1 MNISHKAP
9 VESSVS
15 PTNLSSPDELRHH
28 QSTPAKLH
36 NVTSKASKAA
46 ACNDQESNRRPQP
59 LSKPKNKEDN
69 LQVWQRGIDEHAAFR
84 VRRPKVGAKDRNPG
98 VDGDVNAD
106 PDADTD
112 AAVSRLLRSASAN
125 YKVVEEANYASLAP
139 LPHPINSVSSRSTS
153 ALTITPTPLGS
164 VQTRG
169 SYRVTVHKRQQLSAT
184 VFPNAYPPITPRRPG
199 VAHTSTPNLL
209 ATLTAPDDVTTD
221 ASTSTPALFDPR
233 KVPVTPRD
241 ASRLKC
247 LRQDPSV
254 ASLVQ
259 LYDDHGRIA
268 ENAFTTTP
276 APPRRRMRARRS
288 RRKSTFS
295 ELLGCDGADLQW
307 AESCIAK
314 QGEIRSNNSISNAST
329 SSFSSTDTPPL
340 DSPATS
346 TFNDADLDRV
356 VTTPAPGLA
365 RDPSAST
372 VTGQAKK
379 DGFSSLV
386 VELSVATSAA
396 SAESDDRPGPYLGP
410 YRRSGD
416 KNSGKEKELPKGN
429 ITERER
435 RNSSATVD
443 SQDRTMGSKI
453 LRKPSHRASQVFDF
467 IAERRDRRKSQE
479 LLQGSAILTSDMD
492 RGAALLDKRAGST
505 LNNRLTVQSTA
516 LSRARSPSSS
526 LGLSGSSVQ
535 HHPKSAPSHRLGFDL
550 DPVPASSSQVTLRA
564 VSPAPLVGSRH
575 RSNTCSQATGA
586 VMHHASR
593 NASTSNLPSTT
604 GGFATMQRPPVGSTA
619 ALSILQLEREREKE
633 KRRDAARVKL
643 LDQQMLAATSTPHPS
658 KVARFKKVSFAR
670 RRHDGR
676 DSERAAFG
684 EVTNGNAGQEGD
696 YLERTSFE
704 RFAASLDARTQQ
716 MQKHMQMKT
725 NGKENANKVV
735 TRRRGATI
743 DLGLTRAATM
753 TLVSTP
759 TNKHMH
765 DEVRAPQTPNRSQSL
780 RLLEPGQ
787 GSSSELSPQT
797 TQLMADLRAR
807 RARSQSRVERGR
819 HAMNVV

>member
-1 MNISHKAP
+1 MGFFLKRFFS
-9 VESSVS
+9 
-15 PTNLSSPDELRHH
+15 LRHK
-28 QSTPAKLH
+28 Q
-36 NVTSKASKAA
+36 SKAA
-46 ACNDQESNRRPQP
+46 TRNDQENNRRPQP
-59 LSKPKNKEDN
+59 LNKPGNEEDN

-84 VRRPKVGAKDRNPG
+84 SKRPKVGAKGRNPG
-98 VDGDVNAD
+98 VDGVVNAD

-125 YKVVEEANYASLAP
+125 YKVVEEANYATLPP
-139 LPHPINSVSSRSTS
+139 LPHPINSVSSQSTS
-153 ALTITPTPLGS
+153 ALTITPTLSGS

-199 VAHTSTPNLL
+199 VAYTSTPNLL
-209 ATLTAPDDVTTD
+209 ATLTAPDDVAND

-276 APPRRRMRARRS
+276 APPRRRVRARRS

-295 ELLGCDGADLQW
+295 ELLGCDGADLKW

-314 QGEIRSNNSISNAST
+314 QGEMGSDNSISNASI

-346 TFNDADLDRV
+346 TFNDAELDRV

-372 VTGQAKK
+372 VTGQVKN

-386 VELSVATSAA
+386 VELSVATSTT

-416 KNSGKEKELPKGN
+416 KNNGKEKELSTVD
-429 ITERER
+429 ITGRER
-435 RNSSATVD
+435 RKSKATVD

-453 LRKPSHRASQVFDF
+453 LRKPSHRASQIFNF
-467 IAERRDRRKSQE
+467 IGERRDRRKSQE
-479 LLQGSAILTSDMD
+479 LLQGSTILTSDMD
-492 RGAALLDKRAGST
+492 DDTVLSDNRAGPAI
-505 LNNRLTVQSTA
+505 NNGLTVRSTA
-516 LSRARSPSSS
+516 LSRARSPSPS
-526 LGLSGSSVQ
+526 LGLPDSSAQ
-535 HHPKSAPSHRLGFDL
+535 RHPKSAPSHRLGFDL
-550 DPVPASSSQVTLRA
+550 DPVPTSSQVTLRA
-564 VSPAPLVGSRH
+564 VSPAPLAGSRH

-586 VMHHASR
+586 VMLHASR
-593 NASTSNLPSTT
+593 NASTSTLPSTMS
-604 GGFATMQRPPVGSTA
+604 GYATMQRPPIGSTA

-633 KRRDAARVKL
+633 KRRDAARAKL

-684 EVTNGNAGQEGD
+684 EVTNANAGQEGD
-696 YLERTSFE
+696 CLERTSFE

-716 MQKHMQMKT
+716 LQKHMHT
-725 NGKENANKVV
+725 ETSVKEKANKIV

-743 DLGLTRAATM
+743 DLGLTRAATL

-759 TNKHMH
+759 TNKHVH
-765 DEVRAPQTPNRSQSL
+765 DEVKAPQTSNRSQSL

-807 RARSQSRVERGR
+807 RARSQSRVERGK

>member
-1 MNISHKAP
+1 MGFFLKRFFS
-9 VESSVS
+9 
-15 PTNLSSPDELRHH
+15 LRHK
-28 QSTPAKLH
+28 Q
-36 NVTSKASKAA
+36 SKAA
-46 ACNDQESNRRPQP
+46 ARNDQENNRRPQP
-59 LSKPKNKEDN
+59 LNKPGNEEDN
-69 LQVWQRGIDEHAAFR
+69 LQVWQGGIDEHAAFR
-84 VRRPKVGAKDRNPG
+84 SKRPKVGTKGRNPG
-98 VDGDVNAD
+98 VDGVVNAD

-125 YKVVEEANYASLAP
+125 YKVVEEANYATLPP

-153 ALTITPTPLGS
+153 ALTITPTLSGS

-209 ATLTAPDDVTTD
+209 ATLTAPDDVAND

-276 APPRRRMRARRS
+276 APPRRRARARRS

-314 QGEIRSNNSISNAST
+314 QGEMGSDNSISNAST

-346 TFNDADLDRV
+346 TFNDAELDRV

-372 VTGQAKK
+372 VTGQVKN

-386 VELSVATSAA
+386 VELSVATSAT
-396 SAESDDRPGPYLGP
+396 SAESDDRSSRYAGP

-416 KNSGKEKELPKGN
+416 KNNSKEKELPTVN
-429 ITERER
+429 ITGPEQ
-435 RNSSATVD
+435 RNSSVTVD
-443 SQDRTMGSKI
+443 SQDRTMGNKI
-453 LRKPSHRASQVFDF
+453 LRKPSHRASQIFNF
-467 IAERRDRRKSQE
+467 IGSRRDRRKSQE
-479 LLQGSAILTSDMD
+479 LLQGSAILTSDVD
-492 RGAALLDKRAGST
+492 DDAVLSDNRAGSAI
-505 LNNRLTVQSTA
+505 NNGFTVKSTA
-516 LSRARSPSSS
+516 LSRARSPSPS
-526 LGLSGSSVQ
+526 LGLPGSSAQ

-550 DPVPASSSQVTLRA
+550 GPAPASSSQVTLRA
-564 VSPAPLVGSRH
+564 VSPAPLAGSRH
-575 RSNTCSQATGA
+575 RSKTCSQATGA
-586 VMHHASR
+586 VMLHASR
-593 NASTSNLPSTT
+593 NASTSTLPSTM

-633 KRRDAARVKL
+633 KRKDATRTKL
-643 LDQQMLAATSTPHPS
+643 LDQQILAVTSTPHPS

-670 RRHDGR
+670 HRHDGR
-676 DSERAAFG
+676 DSERTAFG
-684 EVTNGNAGQEGD
+684 EATNANAGQED
-696 YLERTSFE
+696 DCLERTSFE

-716 MQKHMQMKT
+716 LQKHKQT
-725 NGKENANKVV
+725 ETSGKENANKVV

-743 DLGLTRAATM
+743 DLGLTRAATL

-759 TNKHMH
+759 TNKHVN
-765 DEVRAPQTPNRSQSL
+765 DEVKAPQTPNRSQSL

-787 GSSSELSPQT
+787 GSSSELSPQA
-797 TQLMADLRAR
+797 TQLMADLRAC
-807 RARSQSRVERGR
+807 RARSQSRAERGR